1 VKASYTALAVL
12 ALSTVSSAQ
21 QPSRPAADVRS
32 WHVQGQVW
40 LINAGAVN
48 AAAQIGDDGV
58 LVVDTGTEALGE
70 KILTEIKRLAP
81 DKPIRYII
89 NTSADADH
97 AGGNASIVAA
107 SSARGGQGAPFAF
120 VGLDRPEI
128 FAHEAVLN
136 RLTSATGDA
145 AVPANGLPTAEYFQP
160 QMDFYTNG
168 EPVILYHQPA
178 AHSDGDTIV
187 LFRRSD
193 VISTGDVFTPGRYPA
208 IDVAHGGSVDGLI
221 VALTQVLTLAV
232 PEAFESGG
240 TQIVPGH
247 GRVSEETDVAEFRDM
262 VVIVRDRIRD
272 SMNKRRTLDQIKAE
286 KPSRDYDREYH
297 ATPADTERFVESIY
311 RSIESKVGGKS

>member
-1 VKASYTALAVL
+1 MNVPRRVGITVAVAALTASLTAQATLQMIPVQGNVYLLSGAGANIAVSIGKNGVL
-12 ALSTVSSAQ
+12 LVDT
-21 QPSRPAADVRS
+21 PPAALVP
-32 WHVQGQVW
+32 QV
-40 LINAGAVN
+40 
-48 AAAQIGDDGV
+48 
-58 LVVDTGTEALGE
+58 
-70 KILTEIKRLAP
+70 LTEIRKLS
-81 DKPIRYII
+81 DKPIRYIV

-97 AGGNASIVAA
+97 AGGNAAVVSA
-107 SSARGGQGAPFAF
+107 SSARGAQGAPFAF

-136 RLTSATGDA
+136 RMTSATGDA
-145 AVPANGLPTAEYFQP
+145 AVPANGLPTTEYFQP

-193 VISTGDVFTPGRYPA
+193 VISTGDVFTPGRYPV

-221 VALTQVLTLAV
+221 VALTNVLTLAV

-240 TQIVPGH
+240 TQIIPGH
-247 GRVSEETDVAEFRDM
+247 GRISEETDVAEFRDM
-262 VVIVRDRIRD
+262 VVIVRDRVRD
-272 SMNKRRTLDQIKAE
+272 SVTKRRTLDQIKAE

-297 ATPADTERFVESIY
+297 ATPADAERFVESIY
-311 RSIESKVGGKS
+311 RSLEAKAGGKS